1 MWGLKPKDLV
11 GIPWRVA
18 LALQRTAGI
27 SDKTLFGRSRI
38 LPESV
43 TDRCTKA
50 HEYIFLLSKS
60 ARYYFDQESILEPC
74 SPNTHARL
82 SQNVQDQIGS
92 SRVPGKTNGNMK
104 AVARKFDSRS
114 VRNKNNASF
123 DAAMA
128 IMPEKRNK
136 RSVWTV
142 STKSYKGAHFATFP
156 PDLIK
161 PCILAGSPAGGIVLD
176 PFLGSGTT
184 AAVAKELGRQ
194 YIGIEINP
202 GYIELAHQRLAKVQ
216 LPLHI

>member
-1 MWGLKPKDLV
+1 
-11 GIPWRVA
+11 
-18 LALQRTAGI
+18 
-27 SDKTLFGRSRI
+27 
-38 LPESV
+38 
-43 TDRCTKA
+43 
-50 HEYIFLLSKS
+50 LSH
-60 ARYYFDQESILEPC
+60 A
-74 SPNTHARL
+74 HARL

-104 AVARKFDSRS
+104 AVARKFDSGS